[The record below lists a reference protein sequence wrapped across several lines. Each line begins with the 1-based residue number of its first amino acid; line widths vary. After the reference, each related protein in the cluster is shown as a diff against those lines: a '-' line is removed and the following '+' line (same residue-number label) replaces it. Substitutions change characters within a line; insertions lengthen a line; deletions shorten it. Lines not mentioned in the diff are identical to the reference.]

1 MSTCSPECRLGPVEN
16 PRPLVCVRCGAPR
29 IIAAECPQC
38 GVIYARVESRA
49 ARAAAPVPDAP
60 VEAPAAA
67 PVAWDEEDAD
77 TFHEWRLRLLAVPAA
92 LLVMW
97 LVVDSGLGR
106 MLLRIFLSMW
116 VHELG
121 HTVTAWF
128 CGYHATPGPWFTSQS
143 EQRTLLNPL
152 VLAAGLGF
160 MTWRGWQARRWGQ
173 VGAGVLLLG
182 LQAVGTLVLKPWQA
196 QMFITFGGD
205 GGRFVLGSLL
215 MASFYVPAEHPLRTR
230 QLRWG
235 FLVIGAAAWMD
246 GFKTWWTARKDEDAI
261 PFGLIEG
268 IGTSDPT
275 RLVEDYNWSIDQLV
289 QRHVG
294 LALVSLAALGC
305 LYVVSLVRDRPRVF
319 PPP

>member
-1 MSTCSPECRLGPVEN
+1 
-16 PRPLVCVRCGAPR
+16 
-29 IIAAECPQC
+29 
-38 GVIYARVESRA
+38 
-49 ARAAAPVPDAP
+49 
-60 VEAPAAA
+60 
-67 PVAWDEEDAD
+67 VAWGEEDEA
-77 TFHEWRLRLLAVPAA
+77 TFYEWRLRLLAVPAA

-143 EQRTLLNPL
+143 EERTLLNPL
-152 VLAAGLGF
+152 VLAAGLGLL
-160 MTWRGWQARRWGQ
+160 TWRGWKARRWGQ
-173 VGAGVLLLG
+173 VGAGVVLLV

-215 MASFYVPAEHPLRTR
+215 MATFYVHAEHPLRTR

-246 GFKTWWTARKDEDAI
+246 GFKTWWTARHDEEAI

-268 IGTSDPT
+268 VGLSDPT
-275 RLVEDYNWSIDQLV
+275 RLVEEYHWSIDQLV
-289 QRHVG
+289 QRHVS

-305 LYVVSLVRDRPRVF
+305 LYVVALVRGRPRVF